1 MEKELTGG
9 LSACQRFTADLVP
22 HRVDLHRVLG
32 QSLEAL
38 QDHGAQGA
46 IQQQLKIRRAVSTD
60 YQLSEI
66 YFQITMHSN

>member
-1 MEKELTGG
+1 MEEELTGG

-38 QDHGAQGA
+38 QDHGGQGA
-46 IQQQLKIRRAVSTD
+46 IQQQLKTKKSVSTD
-60 YQLSEI
+60 SL
-66 YFQITMHSN
+66 